1 MESTNIGIYSTLVE
15 QGSGEA
21 IVIATGDHTVFG
33 KMSAVTH
40 GKSNTEI
47 TSLRREINRFVLG
60 IFLVTL
66 FGISIL
72 WITWG
77 AWTQFDHPSYLT
89 VIDNCLNSIGMI
101 VGFLPMGLPSAITLG
116 K

>member
-60 IFLVTL
+60 ISLVTL

-72 WITWG
+72 WITWEHG
-77 AWTQFDHPSYLT
+77 RNLIIQLILLSL
-89 VIDNCLNSIGMI
+89 II
-101 VGFLPMGLPSAITLG
+101 VLIQSV
-116 K
+116 